1 MILHG
6 IWVKYGG
13 NPNKCNKYIY
23 TDRGFIVMV
32 DALWRLFEKTGS
44 VGSYL
49 LYKAVQRVEGES
61 YLDPSVSSSGE
72 EKKVYQVGKE

>member
-1 MILHG
+1 ME
-6 IWVKYGG
+6 YGSSMAETLI
-13 NPNKCNKYIY
+13 NVINIFY

-32 DALWRLFEKTGS
+32 DLLWRLFEKTGS

>member
-1 MILHG
+1 
-6 IWVKYGG
+6 
-13 NPNKCNKYIY
+13 
-23 TDRGFIVMV
+23 MV
-32 DALWRLFEKTGS
+32 DLLWRLFEKTGS